1 MTLNDV
7 TAAPFMG
14 EVSRYLKNPTINGA
28 AVVIGLIKVNQEMA
42 ISRFKPGIQLLI
54 SRFFIFRSAPGFQ
67 I

>member
-14 EVSRYLKNPTINGA
+14 EVSRYLKKTTINGA

-42 ISRFKPGIQLLI
+42 ISRF
-54 SRFFIFRSAPGFQ
+54 
-67 I
+67 